1 MGNECGR
8 KASLSGLVLPLLLA
22 LVLLLPAP
30 AAGQEDVESR
40 IVPTALGAAAGIA
53 GGGYLALS
61 VIVAEARFGRYV
73 HDIED
78 VLGWRSA
85 PVLIGA
91 FTGAALG
98 FYSPPRLEGAIL
110 YGVAGLGVGTVAG
123 WGVGSVWGE
132 TPEARWAGAAIGA
145 GIGLAAGNLIGI
157 LNPPNPDGGGG
168 IPFFIR
174 IPL

>member
-1 MGNECGR
+1 MRNECGKR
-8 KASLSGLVLPLLLA
+8 TASGLLLPFVLLIA
-22 LVLLLPAP
+22 LLLPAP
-30 AAGQEDVESR
+30 AVAQDDAESR
-40 IVPTALGAAAGIA
+40 VVPTALGAVAGVA

-61 VIVAEARFGRYV
+61 LIVAEARVGRYV

-91 FTGAALG
+91 ATGAALG

-110 YGVAGLGVGTVAG
+110 YGVAGLGAGAVVG
-123 WGVGSVWGE
+123 WGIGSIWGQ

-145 GIGLAAGNLIGI
+145 GVGLAAGNVVGMLR
-157 LNPPNPDGGGG
+157 PPNPDGGGV